1 MRKAIMSIAMG
12 CVCVALTSGCA
23 AWTDKSKNK
32 ESMWSSM
39 QFWKKPYQKPDKLAA
54 IWTHDILTMTGKPP
68 TRGFGGRLY
77 FYNPKSQAIPVDGEL
92 VVHGYEETRIGLYV
106 QAEKT
111 QADKTFMFT
120 AEQFTEHF
128 SPSDM
133 GASYS
138 IWVPW
143 DAADGVQKEIT
154 LIPTFKGKDGTILQG
169 EPAKLVLPG
178 RKLQAELGS
187 SAFQAVSFQRSQIP
201 TNSGPLQQLNVP
213 QQTGLRTTT
222 ISVPSS
228 SRLAREGTNSGY
240 NSNVSNVQVQD
251 SSIAQNNLNSN
262 MSYANSAHNARAQAM
277 YNQLANQAN
286 QFNQAN
292 QQTLVQ
298 PASMPMQG
306 GMYSAGQFPNTLP
319 NILTLQPQNF
329 AQAHG
334 AQQYQLQNTGM
345 QAPTIQT
352 ATLQNGGLQYPVN
365 QGQQNSTMPGMHTPT
380 MQSPNPSIPAAQPI
394 RGAQPIQ
401 PAQPIQSHPNM
412 SNQVNPGF
420 ASHYTALQPGAVQAA
435 FNANPQLQ
443 SFSPPQQAQWQTFVQ
458 PNGQP
463 VNGQIVNGQPVN
475 GQPVNGQT
483 VNQAANGAVHP
494 ALYNQVQPSATNS
507 GQVPA
512 QFQR

>member
-32 ESMWSSM
+32 ESMWSQM

-54 IWTHDILTMTGKPP
+54 IWTHDILTMSGKPP

-92 VVHGYEETRIGLYV
+92 TVHGYEETRIGMHI

-178 RKLQAELGS
+178 RKLEAELGP
-187 SAFQAVSFQRSQIP
+187 SAFQAVSFQRSQLP
-201 TNSGPLQQLNVP
+201 TNTGPLQQLNVP
-213 QQTGLRTTT
+213 PQTGLRTTT

-228 SRLAREGTNSGY
+228 SRLARDQVNGGY
-240 NSNVSNVQVQD
+240 NSTFNNIQVQD
-251 SSIAQNNLNSN
+251 SSVAQNNLNSN
-262 MSYANSAHNARAQAM
+262 MSYANSAQATRAQAM
-277 YNQLANQAN
+277 YSQLANQPN
-286 QFNQAN
+286 QFNQP
-292 QQTLVQ
+292 TLAQ
-298 PASMPMQG
+298 PASMPLQP
-306 GMYSAGQFPNTLP
+306 GMNSAVQFPSTMP
-319 NILTLQPQNF
+319 NMLTSQSQNMAQPQS
-329 AQAHG
+329 QLPQL
-334 AQQYQLQNTGM
+334 QQYQLQNPGM
-345 QAPTIQT
+345 QSPTIQT
-352 ATLQNGGLQYPVN
+352 ATIPNPSYPSGLQNGFQNGALQYPVN
-365 QGQQNSTMPGMHTPT
+365 QYPVNQN
-380 MQSPNPSIPAAQPI
+380 MQSPVPSMPASQPI

-401 PAQPIQSHPNM
+401 PAQPLQANPNLTNPM
-412 SNQVNPGF
+412 GPGF
-420 ASHYTALQPGAVQAA
+420 ASHHTAIQPGAVQAA

-443 SFSPPQQAQWQTFVQ
+443 TVSPLQNAQWQTFVQ
-458 PNGQP
+458 PNGQALS
-463 VNGQIVNGQPVN
+463 
-475 GQPVNGQT
+475 
-483 VNQAANGAVHP
+483 QAGNAAVQP
-494 ALYNQVQPSATNS
+494 ALYNQLPSTTTNL
-507 GQVPA
+507 GQAPA

>member
-1 MRKAIMSIAMG
+1 MRKAIMSIALG

-39 QFWKKPYQKPDKLAA
+39 QFWKKPYQKPEKLAA
-54 IWTHDILTMTGKPP
+54 IWSHDILTMTGKPP

-92 VVHGYEETRIGLYV
+92 VVHGYEETRVGMYL

-111 QADKTFMFT
+111 EADKTFIFT
-120 AEQFTEHF
+120 PEQLTEHF

-138 IWVPW
+138 VWVPW

-178 RKLQAELGS
+178 RKLEAELGS
-187 SAFQAVSFQRSQIP
+187 TPFQAVSFQRSITP
-201 TNSGPLQQLNVP
+201 TNNGPLQQLNVP

-228 SRLAREGTNSGY
+228 SRLARDNTNSGY
-240 NSNVSNVQVQD
+240 NSNFNNVQVQE
-251 SSIAQNNLNSN
+251 SSTGQNNLNSN
-262 MSYANSAHNARAQAM
+262 MSYSGSVQGAGSAQAVRAQAM
-277 YNQLANQAN
+277 YSQLTNQANQAN
-286 QFNQAN
+286 QLT
-292 QQTLVQ
+292 QQTLMQ
-298 PASMPMQG
+298 PASMPLQG
-306 GMYSAGQFPNTLP
+306 GMPMQPGMNSVGQFPSTMP
-319 NILTLQPQNF
+319 NMVPTQFQNF
-329 AQAHG
+329 GQQQGQMHTLLPS
-334 AQQYQLQNTGM
+334 QQYQLQHNGM

-352 ATLQNGGLQYPVN
+352 ATLQNGGLQYPANQFQQNASMPVN
-365 QGQQNSTMPGMHTPT
+365 QIPS
-380 MQSPNPSIPAAQPI
+380 MQSPHSLIPAAQPI
-394 RGAQPIQ
+394 RGTQPIQ
-401 PAQPIQSHPNM
+401 PAQPAQTQPNLM
-412 SNQVNPGF
+412 NQVNPGF
-420 ASHYTALQPGAVQAA
+420 APNYSPLQPGAVQAA

-443 SFSPPQQAQWQTFVQ
+443 SVPPLQQAQYQTFVL

-463 VNGQIVNGQPVN
+463 VN
-475 GQPVNGQT
+475 QT
-483 VNQAANGAVHP
+483 TNGAVQP
-494 ALYNQVQPSATNS
+494 ALYNQMQQSITNS
-507 GQVPA
+507 GQAPA